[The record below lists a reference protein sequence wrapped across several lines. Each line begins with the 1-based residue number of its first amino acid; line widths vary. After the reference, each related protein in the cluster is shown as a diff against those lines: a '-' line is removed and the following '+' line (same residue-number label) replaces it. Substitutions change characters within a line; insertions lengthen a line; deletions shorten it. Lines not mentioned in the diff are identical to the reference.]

1 MARLSTL
8 RISRP
13 VYLDGATRFSDDR
26 DELSPVEIVRRLRS
40 QPWATDQLLQA
51 TTVSRQLGRKREA
64 GKWMWAYVA
73 FAASQAVDVEPWWR
87 DSKDTSIWQEAGFAQ
102 RTDEKTGELT
112 HRPSYQNVQ
121 RRFAELECFSDD
133 VRAAAGRF
141 IQRAIAHD
149 PRVVEHIHVDCTE
162 AETHAALVHDCPPTA
177 KCMQHRRGRRGVVAR
192 RPQRTSTD
200 EQRAIRHKLAEL
212 PTDEELAQRHQD
224 GSWDGLEELD
234 DGRVRVRSG
243 AHWYRT
249 LDPTAGARAYTRDGK
264 LIKFWFGYYV
274 QQAVSHLYGAPLAV
288 AMDSAARAEKDIYL
302 HKTFGQLVQNTGGC
316 LPQTATFDRGFA
328 WDDVYE
334 HNTRHRIASVMP
346 FRKRHA
352 GDREHDHETHDR
364 HGVTRCRHCGGP
376 TQLIRD
382 AAQPYPRLWVRCHTG
397 VLGIPR
403 TEGCAK
409 DQTIACSTDWR
420 TLTRLPRDDERFQE
434 LAATHSMYE
443 RIHRLWRSRWKVG
456 GNDVETR
463 PKRMGIA
470 CQNLRAQTAL
480 MIEWMLICWREGF
493 LGRAQRRQRKLCT
506 LADKTAERLAAIR
519 KERQQAGLDPPYG
532 PAAVRLTIKGA
543 SLKPPSRRAA
553 DTDDRAARRKL
564 KRAERRGKPK
574 SPPR

>member
-1 MARLSTL
+1 MSAL

-13 VYLDGATRFSDDR
+13 VYLDAVTRFSDDR
-26 DELSPVEIVRRLRS
+26 VELSPVEIVRRLRS
-40 QPWATDQLLQA
+40 QPWATDQMLAA
-51 TTVSRQLGRKREA
+51 TMVDRGLGRKREA
-64 GKWMWAYVA
+64 GRWVWAYVA
-73 FAASQAVDVEPWWR
+73 FVASPYVDVEPWWR
-87 DSKDTSIWQEAGFAQ
+87 DSKDSSIWQEAGFAQ
-102 RTDEKTGELT
+102 RTEEKTGELT

-121 RRFAELECFSDD
+121 RRFAELESFGDD

-149 PRVVEHIHVDCTE
+149 PRIVDHIHVDGTE

-192 RPQRTSTD
+192 RPQRITTD
-200 EQRAIRHKLAEL
+200 EQRAVRHKLAEL
-212 PTDEELAQRHQD
+212 PTDDELAQRHKTGD
-224 GSWDGLEELD
+224 WDELMELD

-264 LIKFWFGYYV
+264 LIKFWFGFYV

-288 AMDSAARAEKDIYL
+288 AMDSAARVEKDIYL
-302 HKTFGQLVQNTGGC
+302 NTTFPQLVQNTGGC
-316 LPQTATFDRGFA
+316 LPQTATFDKGFA
-328 WDDVYE
+328 WNDVYE

-352 GDREHDHETHDR
+352 NDRAHDHESHDR
-364 HGVTRCRHCGGP
+364 HGVVRCRHCGGP

-382 AAQPYPRLWVRCHTG
+382 AAQPYPRLWVRCQSG

-403 TEGCAK
+403 TQGCEK

-420 TLTRLPRDDERFQE
+420 TLTRLWQDDERYQE
-434 LAATHSMYE
+434 LATTHSMYE
-443 RIHRLWRSRWKVG
+443 RIHRLWRNRWKVG
-456 GNDVETR
+456 GNDVYSR

-493 LGRAQRRQRKLCT
+493 LGRAQRRRRKICT
-506 LADKTAERLAAIR
+506 LADKTQQRIAALR
-519 KERQQAGLDPPYG
+519 KERQQNELDHPYG
-532 PAAVRLTIKGA
+532 PAAVRLKIKGA
-543 SLKPPSRRAA
+543 SLKPPSQRDQAN
-553 DTDDRAARRKL
+553 DDRKARRKQE
-564 KRAERRGKPK
+564 RAQRRGKPK